1 MRAECS
7 SGMHV
12 GAESGS
18 LLLGCVLFSARRH
31 TPPSIA
37 IDVTALLSSVL
48 HSVGLPLRAAI
59 VRATR
64 TDFPG
69 LRTSRPAVCGQHI
82 SGSLIQVRVSQEA
95 WTHVLTERSLALT
108 PLWLSNSGSSLQL
121 TTN

>member
-1 MRAECS
+1 MQQRNARGGRERLATARLRS
-7 SGMHV
+7 IL
-12 GAESGS
+12 GS
-18 LLLGCVLFSARRH
+18 AAHPTFHRNRRH
-31 TPPSIA
+31 GPI
-37 IDVTALLSSVL
+37 SSVL

-95 WTHVLTERSLALT
+95 WIHVLTERSLALT